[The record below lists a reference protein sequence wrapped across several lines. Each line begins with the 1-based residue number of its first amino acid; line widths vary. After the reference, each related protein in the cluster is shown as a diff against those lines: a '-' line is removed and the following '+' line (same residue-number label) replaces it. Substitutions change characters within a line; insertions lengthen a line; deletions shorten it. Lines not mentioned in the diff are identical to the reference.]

1 MVKKL
6 LCIDDDK
13 VTLTFIKLVVKKASF
28 AEDIIT
34 KMNGKEA
41 IDYYSE
47 LSVTPLEDYPELIF
61 LDLNMPVMNG
71 WEFLDEFTTN
81 YYPKFN
87 KTKIVILSSSTAQ
100 SEKAKAQNY
109 PMVIDYLSKPLTIN
123 ALKTLSI

>member
-1 MVKKL
+1 MLKKL

-28 AEDIIT
+28 AEEIIT

-47 LSVTPLEDYPELIF
+47 LSVKPLEDYPELIF

-71 WEFLDEFTTN
+71 WEFLDEFTAT
-81 YYPKFN
+81 YYPEFN
-87 KTKIVILSSSTAQ
+87 KTKIVILSSSTTQ
-100 SEKAKAQNY
+100 SEKAKALNY
-109 PMVIDYLSKPLTIN
+109 PMIIDYLSKPLTIN
-123 ALKTLSI
+123 ALKTLPI